1 VRGGSFSSWRERV
14 RRGVSSVICR
24 CFIVGGEGDKGGAR
38 WIVTGKRGT
47 KGGREKWGKKGKK
60 MRAKI
65 LIRLESRIRL
75 ATRVL

>member
-1 VRGGSFSSWRERV
+1 
-14 RRGVSSVICR
+14 
-24 CFIVGGEGDKGGAR
+24 VGGEGDKGGAR